1 MMLVQVCF
9 LVWAVLLLREH
20 FAFVYAGLLG
30 LNAVLIVYITNRN
43 ENPSYKMAWL
53 IIIAILPIFGGLA
66 YLYLKTRLDSR
77 QFFKRYEKKVAST
90 TGLLKQDLS
99 TLDCLKDMDQRIFNL
114 SYYVEQCGF
123 PIYTDTAVTYFP
135 LGEDQFLAMKE
146 ELRRAKKFIFIEY
159 FIVSPG

>member
-77 QFFKRYEKKVAST
+77 QFFKRYEKKVFFQH
-90 TGLLKQDLS
+90 KIP
-99 TLDCLKDMDQRIFNL
+99 CLPEGIGRLRTCGSI
-114 SYYVEQCGF
+114 QCKR
-123 PIYTDTAVTYFP
+123 PPY
-135 LGEDQFLAMKE
+135 
-146 ELRRAKKFIFIEY
+146 R
-159 FIVSPG
+159 